1 MEILLFSN
9 IQMAQFRCVLLS
21 ISLLS
26 ALKFFPWM
34 FSLVL
39 CACLLILFIART
51 NDESKSLIIGLG
63 EFSSIHF
70 VYDVVGWMSK
80 TLFLNYCKGRSNSV
94 FSMRAYVLPPMNYFA
109 LSLSYLFAGER
120 KFFIHVNGSILVLFF
135 EGFRKNLEF
144 IAIAFSSELET
155 SKNTRKDCKKLH
167 NQLRVNGRP

>member
-21 ISLLS
+21 IS
-26 ALKFFPWM
+26 LKFFPWM

-80 TLFLNYCKGRSNSV
+80 TLFLNYCKGRRNCV

-135 EGFRKNLEF
+135 EGFRKFLNLLQLLSLQSWKLLK
-144 IAIAFSSELET
+144 IPARTAKNCTT
-155 SKNTRKDCKKLH
+155 S
-167 NQLRVNGRP
+167 

>member
-1 MEILLFSN
+1 MCLVCSRLVLVRRLLMEILLFSN

-21 ISLLS
+21 IS
-26 ALKFFPWM
+26 LKFFPWM

-80 TLFLNYCKGRSNSV
+80 PYFWIIAKEEEIVCSV
-94 FSMRAYVLPPMNYFA
+94 CVHMCCLQWII
-109 LSLSYLFAGER
+109 SLSALVIYLLG
-120 KFFIHVNGSILVLFF
+120 KGN
-135 EGFRKNLEF
+135 
-144 IAIAFSSELET
+144 FSFT
-155 SKNTRKDCKKLH
+155 SMA
-167 NQLRVNGRP
+167 QF